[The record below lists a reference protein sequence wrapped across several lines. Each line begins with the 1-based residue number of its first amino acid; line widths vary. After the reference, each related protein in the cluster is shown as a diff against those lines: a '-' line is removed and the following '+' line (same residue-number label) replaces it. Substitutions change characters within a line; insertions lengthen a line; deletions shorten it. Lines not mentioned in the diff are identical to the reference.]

1 MSNDVLIVG
10 AGPSGLALAIAL
22 SAQGISYKLI
32 DKNKG
37 PGTASRAMVVQS
49 RVLEFYRQ
57 YGFDD
62 KIVEAGIPIQHF
74 NVYKDKRPVGKLPIA
89 KKGKGVSPYPYVL
102 TLPQDIHEQIL
113 VEELEKVGGQV
124 CWEHELISFDDN
136 ETFISAT
143 FQRPNGEE
151 VTETFNYIC
160 GCDGASSTVRKR
172 LDIGFPGGTYT
183 QLFYV
188 ADVETNT
195 QLDGASM
202 GFHGNHFCVGF
213 PIRTTEQLRLIGI
226 IPEEVKTNGEPPES
240 FKPLIPFAENILP
253 IHIKNIN
260 WYSSYRSHHRVAE
273 HFRVNRAFI
282 CGDAGHIHRPAGG
295 QGMNTGIS
303 DAFNLAW
310 KLSNVIQGKADKSI
324 LDTYE
329 PERIEFAKKLV
340 NTTDTGFKFMAN
352 SQVVKDWIIPYIFPT
367 LLHLDILKKKL
378 YKTISQ
384 TAIHYKHSDVSTGNY
399 GNIAGGDCLPWIHI
413 DSIDNFEP
421 LKSRTWQIHIYGKL
435 TQELKQFAYDS
446 QLPIYH
452 IPWVTQMSQKD
463 IQRDAVFLVR
473 PDGYISVATNS
484 YDVEPL
490 KQMIEKYHIKP

>member
-1 MSNDVLIVG
+1 
-10 AGPSGLALAIAL
+10 
-22 SAQGISYKLI
+22 
-32 DKNKG
+32 
-37 PGTASRAMVVQS
+37 
-49 RVLEFYRQ
+49 
-57 YGFDD
+57 
-62 KIVEAGIPIQHF
+62 
-74 NVYKDKRPVGKLPIA
+74 
-89 KKGKGVSPYPYVL
+89 
-102 TLPQDIHEQIL
+102 
-113 VEELEKVGGQV
+113 
-124 CWEHELISFDDN
+124 
-136 ETFISAT
+136 
-143 FQRPNGEE
+143 
-151 VTETFNYIC
+151 
-160 GCDGASSTVRKR
+160 
-172 LDIGFPGGTYT
+172 
-183 QLFYV
+183 
-188 ADVETNT
+188 
-195 QLDGASM
+195 
-202 GFHGNHFCVGF
+202 
-213 PIRTTEQLRLIGI
+213 
-226 IPEEVKTNGEPPES
+226 
-240 FKPLIPFAENILP
+240 
-253 IHIKNIN
+253 
-260 WYSSYRSHHRVAE
+260 
-273 HFRVNRAFI
+273 
-282 CGDAGHIHRPAGG
+282 
-295 QGMNTGIS
+295 MNTGIS

-384 TAIHYKHSDVSTGNY
+384 TAIHYKHSDLSIGNY
-399 GNIAGGDCLPWIHI
+399 GNIAGGDRLPWIHI

-484 YDVEPL
+484 YDVEPF